1 MALSSINIQ
10 PVKGGSE
17 VHNKRLK
24 ELSYVRKDLPH
35 EYWECDTQSNRL
47 ADIKA
52 RYTATTGQQ
61 LQKKATPIREGV
73 VLIDPKTSMQD
84 IQNLAKALESRFGVK
99 CFQIAIHRDEGHW
112 EGKEWKSNLHA
123 HMVFDWSQKDG
134 TSIKLNKRAMVEM
147 QTLVAESLGMERGV
161 SSDIKHLNSVQY
173 KLKTTLEKLAK
184 AEEKY
189 NSQRKKVGFGARI
202 LSWFS
207 VGDLAEI
214 RQELK
219 EASDTIAQLTKNLE
233 EQGKANKKA
242 VNDSYNNGI
251 KFALERIARMT
262 HIGPVAEQSIDKCI
276 AAVQAF
282 INANDEKIDKIAELK
297 AENQK
302 LKEQLHPKKE
312 EQQTR
317 GMHR

>member
-84 IQNLAKALESRFGVK
+84 LQNLAKALESRFGVK
-99 CFQIAIHRDEGHW
+99 CFQIAIHCDEGHW

-184 AEEKY
+184 A
-189 NSQRKKVGFGARI
+189 
-202 LSWFS
+202 
-207 VGDLAEI
+207 
-214 RQELK
+214 K
-219 EASDTIAQLTKNLE
+219 EVIA
-233 EQGKANKKA
+233 KANDYVAKA
-242 VNDSYNNGI
+242 NAAIYA
-251 KFALERIARMT
+251 FAASFK
-262 HIGPVAEQSIDKCI
+262 PP
-276 AAVQAF
+276 
-282 INANDEKIDKIAELK
+282 INVLFTLSSRALRRASNCL
-297 AENQK
+297 
-302 LKEQLHPKKE
+302 
-312 EQQTR
+312 R
-317 GMHR
+317 SV